1 MDIYGRWPDVCQ
13 SQTRDDTFE
22 LQVSNTDSVNFV
34 SKYEYKD
41 VANVFCRCGNLTCGE
56 VKNIKQEYSTD
67 QVNNSIAGLGG
78 GSVFHPKKYIY
89 LGHSEW
95 QKMRKNDSPS

>member
-22 LQVSNTDSVNFV
+22 LQVSNTDSINFV

-78 GSVFHPKKYIY
+78 QCV
-89 LGHSEW
+89 
-95 QKMRKNDSPS
+95 SPQNVHICGPF